1 MSFGVDRALHLVGR
15 QDDDEVGLLDGVRHV
30 EHAQAL
36 GLGLG
41 AGLRALGEPD
51 AHVDPGVAQ
60 VQRVGVALAAVSDD
74 RDLAV
79 LDDGQ
84 VGVVVVEHLG
94 HRVGL
99 SLCGG
104 GGASVVDC
112 MPCRRARAARS
123 QGRAG
128 LRMPVA
134 GIRAPAQAL
143 RRARSVMER
152 GPRPMATSPDWTSS
166 LTP

>member
-1 MSFGVDRALHLVGR
+1 MSFGVDGALHLVGR
-15 QDDDEVGLLDGVRHV
+15 QDDDEVGLLDGVGHV

-74 RDLAV
+74 RDLAA

-99 SLCGG
+99 SLCGVVVLRSWTVC
-104 GGASVVDC
+104 GAAGL
-112 MPCRRARAARS
+112 ARAVS
-123 QGRAG
+123 GSCRAADA
-128 LRMPVA
+128 VA
-134 GIRAPAQAL
+134 GIRCAQAL
-143 RRARSVMER
+143 RSARSVMER

>member
-1 MSFGVDRALHLVGR
+1 MSLGVDGALHLVGR
-15 QDDDEVGLLDGVRHV
+15 EDDDEVGLRDGVRDA

-41 AGLRALGEPD
+41 AGPRPLGETD

-60 VQRVGVALAAVSDD
+60 VQRVGVALAAVADD
-74 RDLAV
+74 RDLAA

-99 SLCGG
+99 SLGGG

-112 MPCRRARAARS
+112 MPCGRAARAVS
-123 QGRAG
+123 GAAACGSGAAQRPVGDGAGAAPDGDDARTGRA
-128 LRMPVA
+128 P
-134 GIRAPAQAL
+134 
-143 RRARSVMER
+143 
-152 GPRPMATSPDWTSS
+152 
-166 LTP
+166 